1 MKKIMALAFALF
13 FAVAAAA
20 QNYTSQKI
28 NQIVAEG
35 KLEQTVFAGENI
47 EQIKIVYE
55 NTGFGEYDNPEFSSS
70 DFGENFGLTKI
81 WTKGPACII
90 SGKMRS
96 DIEAGTYKAFIV
108 VKDKDDNLAKTEIIF
123 IVKEKGFSLEWDKGH
138 GSMNQ
143 TVNAGDAIDS
153 IVFNYEGIT
162 SYGVSKL
169 PSGLKVMLK
178 IIKSS
183 FTVL

>member
-96 DIEAGTYKAFIV
+96 DIEVGTYNAYIV
-108 VKDKDDNLAKTEIIF
+108 VKDKDGKFFKTELTF
-123 IVKEKGFSLEWDKGH
+123 IVE
-138 GSMNQ
+138 
-143 TVNAGDAIDS
+143 
-153 IVFNYEGIT
+153 
-162 SYGVSKL
+162 
-169 PSGLKVMLK
+169 
-178 IIKSS
+178 
-183 FTVL
+183 